1 MTADFARF
9 ARKAIIAASLAVCA
23 VLTAGIRQADASIFV
38 VLQALSPVDVGG
50 GQYQYNYNVSL
61 SGESSPGAGDAEEI
75 DLGNNPAFF
84 TIYDFFGFVP
94 GSQSSTGGSS
104 ASFIG
109 TSTTVGL
116 TPPGFE
122 PLAGDDPFV
131 PNLTWTYTNASV
143 DINGPAFLGTF
154 SALSTVG
161 FTSTDSYAGY
171 ATLSANQLPS
181 TNFGTTQVPT
191 TVPEP
196 GSMVLLG
203 TGLLGLAQLAR
214 RRAAARRAKAN

>member
-9 ARKAIIAASLAVCA
+9 ARKAITVASLAVCA
-23 VLTAGIRQADASIFV
+23 VLSAGVRNADASIFV
-38 VLQALSPVDVGG
+38 VLQGTSPILVNPGE
-50 GQYQYNYNVSL
+50 YQYNYSVSL
-61 SGESSPGAGDAEEI
+61 SGESFPGAGDAEEI
-75 DLGNNPAFF
+75 DLSNNPAFF
-84 TIYDFFGFVP
+84 TIYDFFGFIL
-94 GSQSSTGGSS
+94 GSQTATGGSS
-104 ASFIG
+104 ADFVG
-109 TSTTVGL
+109 TSTTLGL
-116 TPPGFE
+116 TPPDID
-122 PLAGDDPFV
+122 PLGADDPLV

-161 FTSTDSYAGY
+161 FKSTDSFTGF
-171 ATLSANQLPS
+171 ATLTATQLPS
-181 TNFGTTQVPT
+181 TNLGTTQVPT